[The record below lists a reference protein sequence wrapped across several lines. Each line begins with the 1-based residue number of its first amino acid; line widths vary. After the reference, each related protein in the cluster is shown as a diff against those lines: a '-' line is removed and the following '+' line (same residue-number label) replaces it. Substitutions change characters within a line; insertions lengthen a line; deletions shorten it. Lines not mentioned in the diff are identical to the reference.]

1 MAANALPVELIELI
15 FAHVS
20 STGDTKSL
28 RLSCRAF
35 ADVGF
40 LYLFTTSF
48 THLSWR
54 DDVMRLENWSRHDRL
69 RRHLRSWTVN
79 LARLNE
85 HPGRHASFFQ
95 YWLMDPE
102 DRESLVLRHGWAE
115 FYDAEAR
122 RKAMACLAEEEEED
136 VRRLVNAAARLKAL
150 EQARILFNE
159 CPYEGVILRRAFA
172 DPSVRWF
179 EPCEASTMLG
189 ILAMVL
195 RRFGCLKSFEV
206 DRLPMKMAPSV
217 KTETAW
223 CEFARSVGE
232 RLEEVKLGLDY
243 SGSAGEETAGETM
256 GDVSGSW
263 TQLVEVLL
271 ASCRRVKSLEVKQ
284 HFYRPLGDRSRKTGR
299 LNQVLLR
306 CTTWR
311 LTDLKLEG
319 FATTQEEL
327 SGFLRGQ
334 LATLKRL
341 RLGGR
346 GVASVRDKSRGG
358 IWLEMGTWFG
368 FFTGL
373 RGRLRA
379 DKAGCVLEKIHLEG
393 DFRQVDRVEVDGEDR
408 GLVENYDFYP
418 ITDDNWALLETPAWV
433 RAGFSTNYLDG
444 SAFARY
450 ALGDEDMSYP
460 GFTEGLLGEV

>member
-20 STGDTKSL
+20 STGDTKTL
-28 RLSCRAF
+28 RLF
-35 ADVGF
+35 
-40 LYLFTTSF
+40 
-48 THLSWR
+48 WR

-95 YWLMDPE
+95 YWFMDPE

-122 RKAMACLAEEEEED
+122 RKAIARLAEEEEGD
-136 VRRLVNAAARLKAL
+136 VKRLVNAAARLKHLSTAHM
-150 EQARILFNE
+150 RR
-159 CPYEGVILRRAFA
+159 LRT
-172 DPSVRWF
+172 PSVRWS

-189 ILAMVL
+189 MLAMVL
-195 RRFGCLKSFEV
+195 MNFGCLKRFEV
-206 DRLPMKMAPSV
+206 DRLPMKMTPSV
-217 KTETAW
+217 TTETAW
-223 CEFARSVGE
+223 GEFARSVGE
-232 RLEEVKLGLDY
+232 RLEEAKLGLDY
-243 SGSAGEETAGETM
+243 SGSAGEETARETM
-256 GDVSGSW
+256 ENVSGSW

-334 LATLKRL
+334 LTTLKRL

-346 GVASVRDKSRGG
+346 GVANVRDKSRGG

-393 DFRQVDRVEVDGEDR
+393 GFRQVDRVEVDGEER

-433 RAGFSTNYLDG
+433 RAGFSTIYLDR
-444 SAFARY
+444 SAFVRY
-450 ALGDEDMSYP
+450 ALGDEDVSYP
-460 GFTEGLLGEV
+460 GFTGGLLGEV